1 MVFYNDMAGWH
12 NTDANGQN
20 TIRLARL
27 SEIQK
32 FGKDIPEAKRHALLD
47 A

>member
-1 MVFYNDMAGWH
+1 MVFYSDIPGWH
-12 NTDANGQN
+12 NEDASGTK

-27 SEIQK
+27 SEIQR
-32 FGKDIPEAKRHALLD
+32 FGKDIPEAKRQALLD